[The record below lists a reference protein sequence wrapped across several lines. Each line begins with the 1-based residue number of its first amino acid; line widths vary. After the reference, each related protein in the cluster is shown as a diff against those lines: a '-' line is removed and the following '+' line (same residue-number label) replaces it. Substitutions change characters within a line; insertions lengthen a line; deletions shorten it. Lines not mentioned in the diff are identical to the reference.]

1 MQSSNDNYNDGTNS
15 QISHTIDTIS
25 QILEEIIQESESQ
38 DIPSDQPQ
46 EIKECINKFTI
57 KKVPSITINKYL
69 RRIVKYANPEQS
81 TLIMVLI
88 YIDKICDNSN
98 VQLTANNIHRLIL
111 ASIVLSIKN
120 NEDDYYSNEYYAKV
134 GGISLDELNSLEYA
148 MIILLDFNVY
158 IDEEIYYNYE
168 SSLQGWEQ

>member
-38 DIPSDQPQ
+38 EIPSDQPP

-88 YIDKICDNSN
+88 YIDKICENSN
-98 VQLTANNIHRLIL
+98 VQLTANNIHRLITSYATL
-111 ASIVLSIKN
+111 ACDCDASNPSICCDVSK
-120 NEDDYYSNEYYAKV
+120 ATPTT
-134 GGISLDELNSLEYA
+134 
-148 MIILLDFNVY
+148 IIIPVPPNASD
-158 IDEEIYYNYE
+158 
-168 SSLQGWEQ
+168 